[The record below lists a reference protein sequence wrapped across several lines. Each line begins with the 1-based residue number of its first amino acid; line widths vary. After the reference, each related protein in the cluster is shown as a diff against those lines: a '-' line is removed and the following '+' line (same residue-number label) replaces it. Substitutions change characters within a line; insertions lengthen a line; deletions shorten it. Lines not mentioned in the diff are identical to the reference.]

1 VSFWRQLRAIGLL
14 PGMVTVVVPTFV
26 VAGAGANVGWDLA
39 PAPAA
44 LTMVAG
50 LALLAAG
57 LTLMFRTVSL
67 FATVGRGTLAP
78 WDPPSRLVVRG
89 PYRHL
94 RHPMISGVLCVLLGE
109 ATLLGVPALYVW
121 FACVATVNAIY
132 LPLIEEPSL
141 VRRFG
146 AEYET
151 YRANVPRWFPRRRP
165 WEPGADAR
173 R

>member
-1 VSFWRQLRAIGLL
+1 
-14 PGMVTVVVPTFV
+14 MVTVVVPAFI
-26 VAGAGANVGWDLA
+26 VAGAGLDVGWDLA
-39 PAPAA
+39 PALAG
-44 LTMVAG
+44 LTIAAG

-78 WDPPSRLVVRG
+78 WDPPTRLVVRG
-89 PYRHL
+89 PYRYL

-109 ATLLGVPALYVW
+109 ATLLGVPALYIW
-121 FACVATVNAIY
+121 FACVAVINAIY

-141 VRRFG
+141 MQRFG
-146 AEYET
+146 ADYET
-151 YRANVPRWFPRRRP
+151 YRANVPRWVPRRRP
-165 WEPGADAR
+165 WEPEADAR